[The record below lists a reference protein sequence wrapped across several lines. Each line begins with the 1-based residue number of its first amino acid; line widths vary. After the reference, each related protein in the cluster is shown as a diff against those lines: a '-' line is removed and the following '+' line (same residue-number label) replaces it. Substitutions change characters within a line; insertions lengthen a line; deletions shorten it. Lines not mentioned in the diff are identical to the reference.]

1 MRTDSMYRQ
10 NQEDARKRWLKK
22 NPDYYKTYRKKH
34 SEYTRKNREA
44 QGGRN
49 RKNRHRTS
57 GESIFDAIAK
67 MDMSNDEY
75 VIKPGNY
82 KLISAEG
89 PDIAE
94 MDVIIIVNPLK
105 SISYSDS
112 FQVR

>member
-1 MRTDSMYRQ
+1 M
-10 NQEDARKRWLKK
+10 
-22 NPDYYKTYRKKH
+22 
-34 SEYTRKNREA
+34 
-44 QGGRN
+44 
-49 RKNRHRTS
+49 
-57 GESIFDAIAK
+57 IAK

-105 SISYSDS
+105 PISYSDNS
-112 FQVR
+112 AKI